1 MTAARIMDLFS
12 AWLDTVA
19 ACLSTLLARLRQ
31 RPTLLLRERERGVFV
46 LALPEGGTLALRL
59 GDPHGPDL
67 PPALAARLKDQPV
80 ELALD
85 GGRMLLRPLEL
96 PRAAAPYL
104 DGIVRAQIDRLT
116 PWPAN
121 EVLYGWTAPEDTAD
135 ERIRLMVAAT
145 PRAPI
150 TPMMARLRGL
160 GAGPVCVV
168 AALEPSAG
176 GATVRLLDQA
186 AGQAAAGA
194 RLRSALVGVLAGAAL
209 LATAALVVSDFA
221 ARSLDEELEG
231 IQQTIAATRRQLMAA
246 RDGQGAGGSAL
257 RALEQRKREVP
268 AAVLVLE
275 DLSRVLPD
283 DTYVTDLQLDAGQVP
298 SGQLRIAGISA
309 APADLI
315 RLMEQSGRFTQ
326 ATFVAPTTPQPD
338 GHGARFDIE
347 ARLAPPAEAGR

>member
-1 MTAARIMDLFS
+1 MTAARIMELFS

-19 ACLSTLLARLRQ
+19 ACLTALLARLRQ
-31 RPTLLLRERERGVFV
+31 RPALLLRERERGVFV
-46 LALPEGGTLALRL
+46 LALPEGGTLTLRL
-59 GDPHGPDL
+59 GDPHDPGL
-67 PPALAARLKDQPV
+67 PPALAARLKEQPV

-96 PRAAAPYL
+96 PRAAAPFL

-116 PWPAN
+116 PWSAT
-121 EVLYGWTAPEDTAD
+121 EAMYGWTPPEDTAD

-145 PRAPI
+145 PRAPVM
-150 TPMMARLRGL
+150 PLVARLKGL
-160 GAGPVCVV
+160 GAGPVSVV
-168 AALEPSAG
+168 AALAASEG

-186 AGQAAAGA
+186 SGHAPAGA

-209 LATAALVVSDFA
+209 LAAAALVVSDFA
-221 ARSLDEELEG
+221 AGSLDEELEG
-231 IQQTIAATRRQLMAA
+231 IQQSIAATRRQLMAA
-246 RDGQGAGGSAL
+246 RDGQAAGGPAL

-283 DTYVTDLQLDAGQVP
+283 DTYVTDLQLDAGQVRE
-298 SGQLRIAGISA
+298 GQLRVAGISA

-326 ATFVAPTTPQPD
+326 ATFVAPTTPEPD

-347 ARLAPPAEAGR
+347 ARLAPPAEPAR